1 MKRTDSHSFFVDAPQ
16 AVVWSTL
23 WDTTRI
29 AACIPGCESVV
40 ERSPMAVYDVAIR
53 RKVGPL
59 LIRMAVEAE
68 VVERTEPSLIK
79 VRGSGKDPRLR
90 SVAVFGL
97 VIRLR
102 PGSAGTEIDV
112 ETEFE
117 LSGLIVSLGE
127 RLIAAQLDREM
138 EDFVACLHDTVDSS
152 ALAAGRDTS
161 PLPAPMKET
170 GA

>member
-1 MKRTDSHSFFVDAPQ
+1 MKRTDSHSFSVNAPQ
-16 AVVWSTL
+16 TVVWSTL
-23 WDTTRI
+23 WDMKRI

-68 VVERTEPSLIK
+68 VVERTEPSLIEI
-79 VRGSGKDPRLR
+79 RGSGKDTRLR
-90 SVAVFGL
+90 SLAVFGL

-102 PGSAGTEIDV
+102 PGSVGTEIDV
-112 ETEFE
+112 ETQFE
-117 LSGLIVSLGE
+117 ISGLIVSLGE

-138 EDFVACLHDTVDSS
+138 EDFIARLRDTVSTS
-152 ALAAGRDTS
+152 ALAAGHDKS
-161 PLPAPMKET
+161 APQ
-170 GA
+170 AL